1 MTYEPYDR
9 DELPLLAW
17 VMKRFSWQNYG
28 FETAE
33 CAKKDEWAN
42 ALAQQVQSYLSSR
55 LLPLGGVK
63 TAEYGVPDQDVPIQ
77 HTLGAMTLDEAT
89 AKAAKTGR
97 PVVIR
102 YVTKWDDG
110 RYHIEPWQPL

>member
-1 MTYEPYDR
+1 MSNE
-9 DELPLLAW
+9 ELPLRSW
-17 VMKRFSWQNYG
+17 TMKLSTNN
-28 FETAE
+28 THSH
-33 CAKKDEWAN
+33 DEADPL
-42 ALAQQVQSYLSSR
+42 LAQLCQELNGR
-55 LLPLGGVK
+55 LLPPGGDRK
-63 TAEYGVPDQDVPIQ
+63 AEYSVPDQDVPMQ
-77 HTLGAMTLDEAT
+77 YTLGAMTLQEAT